1 MKRLIVI
8 AMLGIAAISTTPA
21 TAQVSVNINLGAQP
35 DWGPRGYDYVDYYYL
50 PEVESYYYVPTRQF
64 IYYSGGN
71 WVHTR
76 NLPHRYRNYNLH
88 RGRKVVINGNRP
100 YLRHHD
106 NKNRYAKNYSS
117 NHRRVSER
125 TSYHKPSSKNY
136 RNNDRNYRTNDK
148 HYRKN
153 DNNRN
158 KGNNKHNNGRGND
171 RGDRGRGG
179 RH

>member
-1 MKRLIVI
+1 MKRLIVF
-8 AMLGIAAISTTPA
+8 AMLGIAAISATPA
-21 TAQVSVNINLGAQP
+21 KAQVSVNINIGSQP

-50 PEVESYYYVPTRQF
+50 PEVESYYYVPTRKF

-88 RGRKVVINGNRP
+88 SGRKVVINGNRP

-106 NKNRYAKNYSS
+106 YKKRYARNYSS
-117 NHRRVSER
+117 NHRRVAER
-125 TSYHKPSSKNY
+125 TSYHKSNSKHY
-136 RNNDRNYRTNDK
+136 RNNDK

-153 DNNRN
+153 DKNWS
-158 KGNNKHNNGRGND
+158 KGNNKHNKGRDYGRGND
-171 RGDRGRGG
+171 RGDHGRGG
-179 RH
+179 RQ